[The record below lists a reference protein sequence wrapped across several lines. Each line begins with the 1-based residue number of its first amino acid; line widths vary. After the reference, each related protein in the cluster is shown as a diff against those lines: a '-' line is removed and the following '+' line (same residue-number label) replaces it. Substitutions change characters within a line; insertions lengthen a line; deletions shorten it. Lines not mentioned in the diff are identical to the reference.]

1 LTDLPELSA
10 AKVELKTMNRSIL
23 TVLIVITILGL
34 AACGRRSEAAAT
46 DDSDAISSTSEE
58 SSSTS
63 TNAESASALDNSYEG
78 ALPPTNQ
85 LILGILRLEET
96 DDAVTSPQAATMLP
110 LWQALQS
117 GSIQNQSERAA
128 ILRQIE
134 GALTD
139 VQFEA
144 IGAMQLTF
152 TDMNDWAQANGVE
165 LPQFGQG
172 GQQGQGGQRGQG
184 GQGGQGGIFA
194 DMSAE
199 ERAAFRQEMQDLSP
213 EERAERLREMG
224 VEVPEGGFQGRGQ
237 GGPGGGGR
245 FGALIAPLI
254 ELLQAKA
261 TL

>member
-1 LTDLPELSA
+1 MRRWMTLILAVATLLALS
-10 AKVELKTMNRSIL
+10 S
-23 TVLIVITILGL
+23 
-34 AACGRRSEAAAT
+34 CGRG
-46 DDSDAISSTSEE
+46 EE
-58 SSSTS
+58 STADSSS
-63 TNAESASALDNSYEG
+63 EPAANASQASGSEGANQTPSSALASDYEG

-96 DDAVTSPQAATMLP
+96 DDAVNGAQAATMLP

-134 GALTD
+134 GTLSEA
-139 VQFEA
+139 QIEA

-152 TDMNDWAQANGVE
+152 TDMNDWAQASGIE
-165 LPQFGQG
+165 LPQFGQRG
-172 GQQGQGGQRGQG
+172 RQGQG

-194 DMSAE
+194 DMSEE

-224 VEVPEGGFQGRGQ
+224 VEVSEGGFQGGGGQ
-237 GGPGGGGR
+237 GRAGGGGL
-245 FGALIAPLI
+245 FALLMAPLI
-254 ELLQAKA
+254 ELLQSKA
-261 TL
+261 SI

>member
-1 LTDLPELSA
+1 MRRWMTLILAVATLLALS
-10 AKVELKTMNRSIL
+10 S
-23 TVLIVITILGL
+23 
-34 AACGRRSEAAAT
+34 CGRG
-46 DDSDAISSTSEE
+46 EE
-58 SSSTS
+58 STADSSS
-63 TNAESASALDNSYEG
+63 EPAANASQASGSEGANQTPSSALASDYEG

-96 DDAVTSPQAATMLP
+96 DDAVNGAQAATMLP

-134 GALTD
+134 GTLSEA
-139 VQFEA
+139 QIEA

-152 TDMNDWAQANGVE
+152 TDMNDWAQASGIE
-165 LPQFGQG
+165 LPQFGQRG
-172 GQQGQGGQRGQG
+172 RQGQG

-194 DMSAE
+194 DMSEE

-224 VEVPEGGFQGRGQ
+224 VEVPEGGFQGGGGQ
-237 GGPGGGGR
+237 GRAGGGGL
-245 FGALIAPLI
+245 FALLMAPLI
-254 ELLQAKA
+254 ELLQSKA
-261 TL
+261 SI